1 MPPTYPI
8 HHIAAELERE
18 WSAELAA
25 RFDVSVEE
33 FLASPEDFMHFPL
46 ETVRVELMD
55 GSRVELNYAFALVS
69 EARRAI
75 GVFTEHC
82 GHHLYPHHEARVFV
96 GGRLV
101 YSAATRA

>member
-1 MPPTYPI
+1 
-8 HHIAAELERE
+8 
-18 WSAELAA
+18 
-25 RFDVSVEE
+25 
-33 FLASPEDFMHFPL
+33 
-46 ETVRVELMD
+46 MD